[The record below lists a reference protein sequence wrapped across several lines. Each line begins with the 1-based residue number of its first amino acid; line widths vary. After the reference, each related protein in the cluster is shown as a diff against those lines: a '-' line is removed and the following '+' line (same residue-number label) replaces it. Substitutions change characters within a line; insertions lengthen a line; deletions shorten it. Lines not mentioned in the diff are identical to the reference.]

1 MICDDE
7 CCAIGRDGN
16 CNLILDEPT
25 VSIAICYNSCAQ

>member
-25 VSIAICYNSCAQ
+25 VSISTCCSSCAS